1 MRGTPVARRRV
12 LQAAGAGL
20 LGAVTGRHTAS
31 ATESREVRWQR
42 ELDAGVATSPTVVDD
57 TIFVAG
63 GSLLAL
69 GTESGDLRWSADTGS
84 VLGEP
89 TVVDGRV
96 YATGGNLVGAADAD
110 TGDGL
115 WSARVAGD
123 GSRSVTAVDGTV
135 FVGGGETVTAL
146 SRADGGVLWRFDA
159 NRTGTVGSPTVLDDS
174 LFFGTADGSLFG
186 VSVPDRQAL
195 WTQKVGGSLVL
206 PPTVT
211 DGTALFSVRRFDAD
225 VVHAVDSGSG
235 ELLWTGGSGTVPN
248 VGPTVSTP
256 TVADGRVFVVLEEG
270 VFALDIS
277 DGELLWTAGPGEQ
290 PLSSVT
296 VAGGT
301 VLVGGRSGVH
311 ALDTASGE
319 SLWTVETDEPVRS
332 APLVV
337 DGTVFAGT
345 LSEQPVDA
353 PPGLQSGSVYAIDGG
368 IEGSSGDSRVLLGT
382 LNHHGEWADQ
392 APTAAFALD
401 PPDPGVDEQ
410 VTFDAGATSGD
421 IDSYEWAFTGDGQT
435 DATGETVTRPFESPG
450 RKQVTLTVTDTR
462 GETRTATRRPTVS
475 ARYRWAFGVGPSF
488 GTTPAVVDGT
498 AFVAAPNAG
507 VFAVD
512 TETGTADWTFES
524 DRALSSPT
532 VVDGTLF
539 VTAGSSSRDGATG
552 RVYALNAATGE
563 QRWAADI
570 SGDPSWLTVVNET
583 VFVSGTQDRVHAL
596 AAASGGTL
604 WETQID
610 GSFRTAPVV
619 AEGRLFIGA
628 EEALFAL
635 STVDGTEQ
643 WQFDRKFVA
652 PPTVADGVV
661 FAGDGSARFHAFDA
675 ATGEL
680 RWSVGTDNS
689 PLLSAPTVADET
701 VLASGSSTLFA
712 LRVDTG
718 ERRWTADV
726 DNGLN
731 VAPTVTDD
739 TVYAGETRGRVVA
752 LDLATGE
759 RQWEAALDEDPEAPA
774 GDTNGITAGLTVA
787 DGLLVFASRNGFVYG
802 YELGAGQYGDGS
814 RARLGTLGNHG
825 EWRYA
830 DQTIDIDGGDTDGGD
845 GSNTDGGDGSNTDG
859 GDGGNTDG
867 GDGSD
872 TDGGDG
878 SNTDDGD
885 GGNTDGGDDGL
896 GPGLGPMAALA
907 GLGGASY
914 LLRRRRDGDP
924 P

>member
-1 MRGTPVARRRV
+1 MRTNQVTRRRLLRGV
-12 LQAAGAGL
+12 GAGL
-20 LGAVTGRHTAS
+20 LGVGAGTAPTD
-31 ATESREVRWQR
+31 ATASREVRWRR
-42 ELDAGVATSPTVVDD
+42 ELDAGVTTSPTVVDD
-57 TIFVAG
+57 TLFVAG
-63 GSLLAL
+63 ESLLAL
-69 GTESGDLRWSADTGS
+69 GTEGGDLRWSADTGS
-84 VLGEP
+84 GLGEP

-96 YATGGNLVGAADAD
+96 YATGENLVGAADAD
-110 TGDGL
+110 TGDPL

-159 NRTGTVGSPTVLDDS
+159 NRTGAVGSPTVVDDS

-186 VSVPDRQAL
+186 VSVPDRQTL
-195 WTQKVGGSLVL
+195 WTQKVGGSFVL
-206 PPTVT
+206 PPTVA

-225 VVHAVDSGSG
+225 VVHAVDSESG

-248 VGPTVSTP
+248 VGPVVSTP
-256 TVADGRVFVVLEEG
+256 TVADGRVFVSLEEG
-270 VFALDIS
+270 VFALDVS

-290 PLSSVT
+290 ALSSVT

-311 ALDTASGE
+311 ALDAASGE

-337 DGTVFAGT
+337 DGTVFVGT
-345 LSEQPVDA
+345 LSDRSVD
-353 PPGLQSGSVYAIDGG
+353 LQSGSVYAIDGD

-392 APTAAFALD
+392 APTAAFAPD
-401 PPDPGVDEQ
+401 PSDPGVDEE
-410 VTFDAGATSGD
+410 VTFDAGATSGE
-421 IDSYEWAFTGDGQT
+421 IDSYEWAFTGDEQT
-435 DATGETVTRPFESPG
+435 EATGETVTRSFESPG
-450 RKQVTLTVTDTR
+450 RKQVTLTVTSTQ
-462 GETRTATRRPTVS
+462 GETRTATRRQSVS
-475 ARYRWAFGVGPSF
+475 AGYRWAFGVDPSF
-488 GTTPAVVDGT
+488 STTPAVVDGT
-498 AFVAAPNAG
+498 AFVTAPEAG

-532 VVDGTLF
+532 VVDGTAF
-539 VTAGSSSRDGATG
+539 VTAGSVSQSGATG

-731 VAPTVTDD
+731 VAPTVADD
-739 TVYAGETRGRVVA
+739 TVYTGDTRGRVVA

-759 RQWEAALDEDPEAPA
+759 RRWGLALDEDPEAPA

-845 GSNTDGGDGSNTDG
+845 GSNNDDGDGSNTDD
-859 GDGGNTDG
+859 GDGSNTDD

-878 SNTDDGD
+878 SNTG
-885 GGNTDGGDDGL
+885 GGDDGL
-896 GPGLGPMAALA
+896 GPGLGPAAALA